1 MSTDE
6 ILIKFTLD
14 ELLTIEYLLT
24 QIKDRKV
31 EKTEKDLEVDDF
43 IEHMLVKIAKVKL
56 DQNIINEVA
65 KDFGN

>member
-65 KDFGN
+65 KNFGN